1 MNVRRVALN
10 CLDQLQ
16 HPDSRIST
24 VIRRLET
31 RVRSIDLNLLH
42 ELVYGTIRWQGQLD
56 WVLSSFVPR
65 RFRLPSRLRNI
76 LRLGAYQLL
85 HLDRI
90 PIHAI
95 IYEAVELAKPQIKTS
110 RFVNAVLRNLS
121 RHIDDLSFPDSIEE
135 PINWLSASQS
145 YPKWLIE
152 RWVSEFGL
160 EWTTSFCQFSN
171 NPALLTI
178 RTNTLKINRHDL
190 IQILLNDGVEAH
202 KTTISPDGIQLSNVG
217 DFVQSTSYS
226 QGLCQIQDEA
236 AQMVAHIAGIEEK
249 KTQLIV
255 DVCAAPGGKTTHL
268 AQLMGNSGC
277 IVAID
282 TTTQKI
288 KLVEENCQRLGIT
301 NVETVVASALDP
313 VILPLTEADVVLID
327 APCSGFGTLRRH
339 PDIRWKKKS
348 NQISELADLQFQ
360 FLANVANQIRPSAT
374 IVYSTC
380 TTEVEENQKVI
391 FRFQNEY
398 PNFSIEPVSSFL
410 PKENEIMQTEEGYW
424 QTFPHLHNMDGSFAV
439 RLRKT

>member
-1 MNVRRVALN
+1 
-10 CLDQLQ
+10 
-16 HPDSRIST
+16 
-24 VIRRLET
+24 
-31 RVRSIDLNLLH
+31 
-42 ELVYGTIRWQGQLD
+42 
-56 WVLSSFVPR
+56 
-65 RFRLPSRLRNI
+65 
-76 LRLGAYQLL
+76 
-85 HLDRI
+85 
-90 PIHAI
+90 
-95 IYEAVELAKPQIKTS
+95 
-110 RFVNAVLRNLS
+110 
-121 RHIDDLSFPDSIEE
+121 
-135 PINWLSASQS
+135 
-145 YPKWLIE
+145 
-152 RWVSEFGL
+152 
-160 EWTTSFCQFSN
+160 
-171 NPALLTI
+171 
-178 RTNTLKINRHDL
+178 
-190 IQILLNDGVEAH
+190 
-202 KTTISPDGIQLSNVG
+202 
-217 DFVQSTSYS
+217 
-226 QGLCQIQDEA
+226 
-236 AQMVAHIAGIEEK
+236 MVAHIAGIEEK

-380 TTEVEENQKVI
+380 TTEVEENQKLI

-398 PNFSIEPVSSFL
+398 PNFSIEPVGSFL